1 MDYPTSVD
9 VRTPAVQIRWKTLV
23 QWFLAI
29 PHFIIAG
36 AMSYVSGA
44 IVVVSWF
51 VILFTGNLPVGLAN
65 FQILVLRYTLRTQLY
80 AGFLCDDYPPFTFA
94 MTSEDPGDHSV
105 QVTVTP
111 ATENRNRLTVGFRII
126 LAIPAALYVMLIG
139 LIGAVCWIAG
149 FFAVIV
155 TGAWPPSLR
164 AWVMSAQRVGLR
176 FNAYAYLLT
185 DQYPPFTTA

>member
-1 MDYPTSVD
+1 
-9 VRTPAVQIRWKTLV
+9 
-23 QWFLAI
+23 
-29 PHFIIAG
+29 
-36 AMSYVSGA
+36 
-44 IVVVSWF
+44 
-51 VILFTGNLPVGLAN
+51 
-65 FQILVLRYTLRTQLY
+65 
-80 AGFLCDDYPPFTFA
+80 
-94 MTSEDPGDHSV
+94 
-105 QVTVTP
+105 
-111 ATENRNRLTVGFRII
+111 
-126 LAIPAALYVMLIG
+126 